1 MLTENFP
8 PCGVAFSQ
16 SLLKKLIHAG
26 PGWFMA
32 SAGIAMDQH
41 AVLKQ
46 RAGRAGS
53 PAWSCWVEWPTVC
66 VQGVF

>member
-1 MLTENFP
+1 
-8 PCGVAFSQ
+8 
-16 SLLKKLIHAG
+16 
-26 PGWFMA
+26 MA